1 MRVYLVLMHAF
12 LSNFTFMKLMKLGS
26 ILFALTVLFSC
37 VKEIGSDNGNQP
49 ETMIEAELQPVF
61 GSQVLHLDTV
71 YTTPQGYPVKI
82 REVKFFLTQV
92 KYGDQVVVP
101 SAKLDWRSKGKQI
114 FKVAGNPE
122 LFTSLTTHV
131 GVVEE
136 WNHLNPVAFNENDPL
151 YLLNANDMHWSWSP
165 GYIFIKLEGSY
176 DTIPGSGNFPF
187 NFAFHLGMD
196 QNLQQ
201 VTWNDV
207 QLEQVNKYLYRFMVK
222 FDVGRVFDGPAG
234 VIDLKTE
241 NVSHSHEHEQEL
253 TLKVSVNFAY
263 ALFVD

>member
-1 MRVYLVLMHAF
+1 MRIYNNSVF
-12 LSNFTFMKLMKLGS
+12 LALIILLAACSKS
-26 ILFALTVLFSC
+26 IETS
-37 VKEIGSDNGNQP
+37 NGNQP
-49 ETMIEAELQPVF
+49 QVMVEAQLQPFF
-61 GSQVLHLDTV
+61 GSQELYLDTV

-82 REVKFFLTQV
+82 REVKFFLTKV
-92 KYGDQVVVP
+92 KSGDQVVVP

-122 LFTSLTTHV
+122 LFTALTAYI

-136 WNHLNPVAFNENDPL
+136 WNHLNPVGFNENDPL

-165 GYIFIKLEGSY
+165 GYIFTKVEGSY
-176 DTIPGSGNFPF
+176 DTIPGSQNFPF

-201 VTWNDV
+201 VTWEGV
-207 QLEQVNKYLYRFMVK
+207 QLEQVNNYLYRFMVK
-222 FDVGRVFDGPAG
+222 FDVQRFFDGPG
-234 VIDLKTE
+234 GLIDLKTE
-241 NVSHSHEHEQEL
+241 NVSHSHEHEQPL
-253 TLKVSVNFAY
+253 THKASLNFAY